1 MYFSTVSFSS
11 CQVLIFCLLLL
22 LLATLDSLLP
32 KPMMRSFSSET
43 DLLLLFAQ
51 ANLGFSQWLELAYKG
66 FININRP
73 ICVYIFHRNK
83 SLFCQISGR
92 LIILDVIVSLEMDL
106 LFLFSQTNLYLSTP
120 SMLISTNVFLVSL
133 ILPKNERKQ
142 LKLRHHSSKVD
153 FFVRFL
159 GE

>member
-1 MYFSTVSFSS
+1 MSLMYFSTVSFSS

-66 FININRP
+66 LININMP
-73 ICVYIFHRNK
+73 IFVNIFHRYK
-83 SLFCQISGR
+83 SLFCQINGR
-92 LIILDVIVSLEMDL
+92 LILIGCDRFVGNGSTVPFFSGKYIFIDPFNAYFDQC
-106 LFLFSQTNLYLSTP
+106 LFG
-120 SMLISTNVFLVSL
+120 VFNS
-133 ILPKNERKQ
+133 PKKRTKTTRIEAPY
-142 LKLRHHSSKVD
+142 
-153 FFVRFL
+153 
-159 GE
+159 